1 VTKDVRV
8 YLAHILESIDKIERF
23 TADGRDRYLR
33 DPMVHDAVIRNLE
46 IIGEAAKR
54 VDDAYR
60 AAHPGVPWRALA
72 GLRDVLIHQYEG
84 VDLEG
89 VWTVVERD
97 LPQVRL
103 GIRSLL
109 PSLDA
114 LERELAGDKVRSA
127 HVDDDESGRV

>member
-1 VTKDVRV
+1 M

-23 TADGRDRYLR
+23 TADGRDRFLR
-33 DPMVHDAVIRNLE
+33 DPMVHDAVVRNLE

-54 VDDAYR
+54 VDEAYR
-60 AAHPGVPWRALA
+60 AAHPGIPWRALA

-84 VDLEG
+84 VDLER

-103 GIRSLL
+103 GIATLL
-109 PSLDA
+109 PRLDA
-114 LERELAGDKVRSA
+114 LERELAGETDRSPD
-127 HVDDDESGRV
+127 VDEDESQRG